1 MSRRGSFVAAG
12 EALGLTQPAVSRSIR
27 ELEATLDVVLFDRS
41 QRGAVLTLHGRRL
54 LDAAEAAMALL
65 TEGLQATQE
74 EGGAREV
81 LRIGALPNVCGLTL
95 PDIIEDFRQVHPR
108 STVRVI
114 SGTNAELLA
123 RLRQGALDLVI
134 GRLAE
139 SATMHGLSFQHLY
152 DESIVIAVGRDHP
165 FAQPG
170 ARTDMA
176 TILGQPLLVP
186 IPGTIIRQEFD
197 RFLSKSGFVAPDY
210 AIETLDAG
218 FINKVIRAANHVAV
232 TVEAL
237 VAEGRARGEVVV
249 LPVSDTALAGPVGLT
264 TLPGATEG
272 PAMRMLLAMLRERL
286 SQAPDY
292 IENGML
298 EPEKE

>member
-1 MSRRGSFVAAG
+1 
-12 EALGLTQPAVSRSIR
+12 
-27 ELEATLDVVLFDRS
+27 
-41 QRGAVLTLHGRRL
+41 
-54 LDAAEAAMALL
+54 
-65 TEGLQATQE
+65 
-74 EGGAREV
+74 
-81 LRIGALPNVCGLTL
+81 
-95 PDIIEDFRQVHPR
+95 
-108 STVRVI
+108 
-114 SGTNAELLA
+114 
-123 RLRQGALDLVI
+123 
-134 GRLAE
+134 
-139 SATMHGLSFQHLY
+139 
-152 DESIVIAVGRDHP
+152 GRDHP